1 MLRQLPL
8 AAWLTLIA
16 IGYAAYYALAC
27 WIYPFGH
34 CRRCGGDGKRRSPSG
49 RTFRLCRKC
58 KATGRRLRT
67 GRKVY
72 NWLRHMHT
80 DGGGA

>member
-1 MLRQLPL
+1 MYRQLPL

-16 IGYAAYYALAC
+16 LGYAAYYTLAC

-34 CRRCGGDGKRRSPSG
+34 CRRCKGDGKRRSPSG

-80 DGGGA
+80 HGGDA